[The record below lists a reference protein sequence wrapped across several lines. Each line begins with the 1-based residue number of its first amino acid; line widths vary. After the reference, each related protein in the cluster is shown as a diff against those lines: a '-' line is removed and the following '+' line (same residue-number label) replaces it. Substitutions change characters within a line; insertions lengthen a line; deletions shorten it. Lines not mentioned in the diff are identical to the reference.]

1 MIRIENFLFYLSR
14 LVHKNV
20 GGDQSNS
27 ILGKLEEDADVAYAE
42 YDKAVQAEDR
52 AAGYLQRV
60 ITSVVKI
67 KNLFSTKI
75 FCLFF
80 MVKCFVFYE

>member
-60 ITSVVKI
+60 ITFVVKI
-67 KNLFSTKI
+67 KYFQYKI
-75 FCLFF
+75 ILSFF